1 MKNRGLLMREEYF
14 IVVNERNEIIGK
26 EKRGIVHK
34 SGLWHRGVHAFL
46 FTRDRRLLVQQ
57 RSLVQDTYPGALDCS
72 VSEHLNPGE
81 SYAEG
86 LRRGLK
92 EELGLE
98 KIRVTRLLQLM
109 MKYGP
114 NDNMANELFE
124 GVVDE
129 CPLTV
134 DPLEIHEVGYHTL
147 AEIEE
152 MMASERVHF
161 TSWFLQLF
169 RWYTGKPTRMKIL
182 WSHRQEEGGR
192 RNKQNLES

>member
-1 MKNRGLLMREEYF
+1 MREEYF
-14 IVVNERNEIIGK
+14 IIVSESNEIIGK

-46 FTRDRRLLVQQ
+46 FTRDRRLLVQR
-57 RSLVQDTYPGALDCS
+57 RSLSQDTYPGALDCS

-81 SYAEG
+81 AYLEG
-86 LRRGLK
+86 LIRGLR

-98 KIRVTRLLQLM
+98 KIRVKRLLQFM
-109 MKYGP
+109 MEYGP

-129 CPLTV
+129 GPLTV
-134 DPLEIHEVGYHTL
+134 DPHEIQEVRYHTL
-147 AEIEE
+147 AEIQE
-152 MMASERVHF
+152 MMASERVQF
-161 TSWFLQLF
+161 TSWFVQLF

-182 WSHRQEEGGR
+182 WSHRQEEG
-192 RNKQNLES
+192 